1 MQIPQAFVENVR
13 REGGEQWLASL
24 PAQLEHWCSRWGL
37 TVEGAPRHGYLGL
50 VFPVTGPRGAAVLKL
65 TRVDKETREEA
76 AALRVW
82 GGRGAVRLQE
92 SAEGVLLLE
101 RLEAERSLAN
111 LEIGDAVSEASRLLR
126 LLSVPVADGF
136 LEMGEYTRGLL
147 ELARRRWQRFRPF
160 PEEWLKVPE
169 VRAGLLVNQDLHYEN
184 VLARGPDWL
193 VIDPKPLRGDSEFA
207 VAPLLWN
214 RFDGDLGRLEQIVTE
229 AGLDRERTRQ
239 WTLFRVLE
247 YWLWAL
253 NLGFSE
259 DPERCRA
266 LAERLAQ
273 PTQPW

>member
-1 MQIPQAFVENVR
+1 MEFPQAFVENVR
-13 REGGEQWLASL
+13 QEGGEQWLASL
-24 PAQLEHWCSRWGL
+24 PAQLEYWCSRWDL
-37 TVEGAPRHGYLGL
+37 TVVGAPRHGYLGL
-50 VFPVTGPRGAAVLKL
+50 VFPVTCPQGPAVLKL
-65 TRVDKETREEA
+65 TRVDEETREEA

-82 GGRGAVRLQE
+82 EGRGAVRLLE

-101 RLEAERSLAN
+101 RLEAERSLAHQ
-111 LEIGDAVSEASRLLR
+111 EIGRAVSEASRLLR
-126 LLSVPVADGF
+126 VLSVPVSGGF
-136 LEMGEYTRGLL
+136 LEMGPYAEGLL
-147 ELARRRWQRFRPF
+147 KLARQRWQRFHPF

-169 VRAGLLVNQDLHYEN
+169 VREGLLVNQDLHYEN

-193 VIDPKPLRGDSEFA
+193 VIDPKPLRGDPEFA

-214 RFDGDLGRLEQIVTE
+214 RFDGDLGRLDQIVTE
-229 AGLDRERTRQ
+229 AGLDWERTRQ

-273 PTQPW
+273 PTQP